1 MLIPPSPSLPPPIFT
16 TTEDLGKP
24 WDAHKVELAL
34 WAHHFAMKLKPDL
47 LRIKVTPSTKKNK
60 EEEEEEEEEEES
72 DVIPPA
78 KKHKLSE

>member
-1 MLIPPSPSLPPPIFT
+1 M
-16 TTEDLGKP
+16 
-24 WDAHKVELAL
+24 

-60 EEEEEEEEEEES
+60 EEEEEEEEES
-72 DVIPPA
+72 DVTPPA